1 MVRVTARRAQVA
13 YARQRGVS
21 IRRACQLLSVA
32 RSSLHY
38 RSKKKHVDAPILRRM
53 RALADRYPRYG
64 YRRIQ
69 AFLEREGTPMSHG
82 RTHRLW
88 RLAGLQVPRKRP
100 RRRVSK
106 HRPRPNPPTDI
117 GQVWAYDF
125 VHDACANGQ
134 KLKCLTVI
142 DEFTRECLAIE
153 VEGSIRSTKVI
164 EVLTKLVCI
173 HGAPK
178 RLRSDN
184 GPEFISDAIQKWL
197 SEEGIQTAYIAPGK
211 PWQNG
216 SNESFNGR
224 FREEYLNLEW
234 FQNRREAK
242 VIIEAYR
249 HHYNH
254 VRPHSSLGYL
264 PPFEFKKLHASSNR
278 PMTLF

>member
-21 IRRACQLLSVA
+21 TRRACQLLSVA

-38 RSKKKHVDAPILRRM
+38 RSKKTQADAPILCRI
-53 RALADRYPRYG
+53 RALAGQYPRYG

-69 AFLEREGTPMSHG
+69 VLLHREGLLMSHG

-88 RLAGLQVPRKRP
+88 RIAGLQVPRKRP
-100 RRRVSK
+100 RRRVK
-106 HRPRPNPPTDI
+106 VHRPRPNSPTDI
-117 GQVWAYDF
+117 GHVWAYDF

-153 VEGSIRSTKVI
+153 ADGSIRSTRVI
-164 EVLTKLVCI
+164 EVLTKLICI

-178 RLRSDN
+178 MLRSDN
-184 GPEFISDAIQKWL
+184 GPEFVSGAIQEWL
-197 SEEGIQTAYIAPGK
+197 REEGIQTAYIAPGK

-224 FREEYLNLEW
+224 FREECLNLEW

-249 HHYNH
+249 RHYNH

-264 PPFEFKKLHASSNR
+264 SPFEFKKLHASSKR
-278 PMTLF
+278 PMALF

>member
-1 MVRVTARRAQVA
+1 
-13 YARQRGVS
+13 
-21 IRRACQLLSVA
+21 
-32 RSSLHY
+32 
-38 RSKKKHVDAPILRRM
+38 M
-53 RALADRYPRYG
+53 RALADRTPRYG

-69 AFLEREGTPMSHG
+69 ALLEREGTPMSHG

-100 RRRVSK
+100 RRRVK
-106 HRPRPNPPTDI
+106 VHRPRPNLPTDI
-117 GQVWAYDF
+117 GQVWAYDV

-142 DEFTRECLAIE
+142 DAFSRECLAIE

-178 RLRSDN
+178 MLRSDN
-184 GPEFISDAIQKWL
+184 GPEFVSGAIQEWL
-197 SEEGIQTAYIAPGK
+197 HEEGIQTAYIAPGK

-224 FREEYLNLEW
+224 FREECLNREW

-242 VIIEAYR
+242 VITEAYR
-249 HHYNH
+249 CHYNH

-264 PPFEFKKLHASSNR
+264 PPFEFKKLHASSHR
-278 PMTLF
+278 PMALF